1 MWQRTAFVLPVVI
14 FFTVVSNISY
24 SSNTG
29 ESTNKAL
36 TLLLYLFKYN
46 KKTPLFRI
54 LFWGVIIVKKQ
65 LIFTGL
71 ATRKENKDQEK
82 KLGTKRQFKRGIGK
96 FCSSCIVSYQKKLL
110 GYSSKMHIRNI
121 T

>member
-1 MWQRTAFVLPVVI
+1 M
-14 FFTVVSNISY
+14 
-24 SSNTG
+24 
-29 ESTNKAL
+29 
-36 TLLLYLFKYN
+36 
-46 KKTPLFRI
+46 

-82 KLGTKRQFKRGIGK
+82 KLVTKRQFKRGIGK
-96 FCSSCIVSYQKKLL
+96 FCSSCIVSYQKKFL
-110 GYSSKMHIRNI
+110 GYCSKMHIRYI

>member
-46 KKTPLFRI
+46 KK
-54 LFWGVIIVKKQ
+54 
-65 LIFTGL
+65 
-71 ATRKENKDQEK
+71 
-82 KLGTKRQFKRGIGK
+82 KRL
-96 FCSSCIVSYQKKLL
+96 YL
-110 GYSSKMHIRNI
+110 GYSFGVSLLLKNN
-121 T
+121 